1 MVDGDGL
8 RGEGRCAV
16 LEGGGE
22 GDGLIDGGGGVGRGE
37 GERGR
42 HLGDVH
48 VHRGARG
55 VAVRGVAVVGGAVV
69 VGVRCRLV
77 VTELVVARRIR
88 HVRCHVRPRGVVCGT
103 LQGNGPVTYPK
114 GAGAQGAVDGEVLLH
129 QCRCWRGDGERGLQV
144 GGVGD
149 VHGDSAAR
157 RCLDVGDFHG
167 DGAAR
172 RG

>member
-1 MVDGDGL
+1 M
-8 RGEGRCAV
+8 
-16 LEGGGE
+16 
-22 GDGLIDGGGGVGRGE
+22 IDGRGGVGRGE

-55 VAVRGVAVVGGAVV
+55 VAVRGIAVVGGTVV
-69 VGVRCRLV
+69 VCIRHRLV
-77 VTELVVARRIR
+77 VTELVAARRVR
-88 HVRCHVRPRGVVCGT
+88 HVRCHVSPRGVVCGT
-103 LQGNGPVTYPK
+103 LHGNGRVTYPK

-129 QCRCWRGDGERGLQV
+129 QCRCWRGDSEPGLQI
-144 GGVGD
+144 GDAGD

-157 RCLDVGDFHG
+157 RCLDADDVHG

-172 RG
+172 